1 MMRSSSDERG
11 SKAMEREDMA
21 DKGDTVFYAGYGSVI
36 IILALVIFMYSLE
49 LFDAMYAFGFWLLF
63 TSFVLI
69 GLGTVRT
76 EDAPFGSPILIGT
89 GVFFTLVAV
98 AILGIIAEVLEPIQ
112 AFALFMLVIG
122 LAIVGIGLT
131 RRK

>member
-1 MMRSSSDERG
+1 
-11 SKAMEREDMA
+11 MEREDMA
-21 DKGDTVFYAGYGSVI
+21 DKGDTVFFAGYGSVI
-36 IILALVIFMYSLE
+36 IILGLVLFMYSMN

-76 EDAPFGSPILIGT
+76 KDAPSGSPVLIGT
-89 GVFFTLVAV
+89 GVFFTLISVV
-98 AILGIIAEVLEPIQ
+98 ILGIIAEVLTPLT
-112 AFALFMLVIG
+112 AFALFILVIG
-122 LAIVGIGLT
+122 LAVVGLGFM